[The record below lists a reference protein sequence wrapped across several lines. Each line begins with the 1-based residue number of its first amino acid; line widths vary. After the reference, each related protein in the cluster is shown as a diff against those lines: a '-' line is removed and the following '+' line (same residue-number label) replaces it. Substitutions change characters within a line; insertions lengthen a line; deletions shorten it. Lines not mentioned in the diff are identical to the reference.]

1 MLLPSTRFIDTPVM
15 SLQTGSELG
24 RTVRPIINPRELS
37 IVAFE
42 LHGINLDFDPSL
54 LRIND
59 IREIGPMGMIID
71 SSDELIS
78 VSDVIK
84 IKEIYEL
91 NFELVGLK
99 VIDDKKRNVGKV
111 TGFTLD
117 ASSFFIQQLQVKR
130 PLLKS
135 FGDTEFLIHRS
146 QVVKITDDYL
156 LVKSPDIR
164 HKEAVAEP
172 TGGQMFENP
181 FRKPAQP
188 APETI
193 DAS

>member
-1 MLLPSTRFIDTPVM
+1 M

-24 RTVRPIINPRELS
+24 RTIKPIINPRELS

-42 LHGINLDFDPSL
+42 LHGINLDYDPSL

-99 VIDDKKRNVGKV
+99 VIDDKKKNVGKV

-156 LVKSPDIR
+156 VVKSPDIR

-172 TGGQMFENP
+172 TGQMFENP

>member
-42 LHGINLDFDPSL
+42 LHGINLDYDPSL

-84 IKEIYEL
+84 IKEVYEL

-172 TGGQMFENP
+172 TGQMFENP

>member
-42 LHGINLDFDPSL
+42 LHGINLDYDPSL

-117 ASSFFIQQLQVKR
+117 ASSFFIQHLQVKR

-156 LVKSPDIR
+156 VVKSPDIR

-172 TGGQMFENP
+172 TGQMFENP

>member
-24 RTVRPIINPRELS
+24 RTIKPIINPRELS

-42 LHGINLDFDPSL
+42 LHGINLDYDPSL

-99 VIDDKKRNVGKV
+99 VIDDKKRTVGKV

-156 LVKSPDIR
+156 VVKSPDIR

-172 TGGQMFENP
+172 TGQMFENP

>member
-37 IVAFE
+37 FVAFE
-42 LHGINLDFDPSL
+42 LHGINLDYDPSL

-59 IREIGPMGMIID
+59 IREIGPMGIIID

-156 LVKSPDIR
+156 VVKSPDIR

-172 TGGQMFENP
+172 TGQMFENP

>member
-15 SLQTGSELG
+15 SLQTASELG

-42 LHGINLDFDPSL
+42 LHGINLDYEPSL

-135 FGDTEFLIHRS
+135 FGDPEFLIHRS

-172 TGGQMFENP
+172 TGQMFENP

>member
-24 RTVRPIINPRELS
+24 RTVRPIINPSELS

-42 LHGINLDFDPSL
+42 LHGINLDYEPSL

-156 LVKSPDIR
+156 VVKSPDIR

-172 TGGQMFENP
+172 TGQMFENP

>member
-42 LHGINLDFDPSL
+42 LHGINLDYDPSL

-84 IKEIYEL
+84 IKEVYEL

-99 VIDDKKRNVGKV
+99 VIDDKKRNIGKV

-156 LVKSPDIR
+156 VVKSPDIR

-172 TGGQMFENP
+172 TGQMFENP

>member
-42 LHGINLDFDPSL
+42 LHGINLDYDPSL

-99 VIDDKKRNVGKV
+99 VIDDKKRNIGKV

-156 LVKSPDIR
+156 VVKSPDIR

-172 TGGQMFENP
+172 TGQMFENP

>member
-24 RTVRPIINPRELS
+24 RTIKPIINPRELS

-42 LHGINLDFDPSL
+42 LHGINLDYDPSL

-117 ASSFFIQQLQVKR
+117 ASGFFIQQLQVKR

-146 QVVKITDDYL
+146 QVVKVTDDYL
-156 LVKSPDIR
+156 VVKSPDIR

-172 TGGQMFENP
+172 TGQMFENP

>member
-42 LHGINLDFDPSL
+42 LHGINLDYDPSL

-156 LVKSPDIR
+156 VVKSPDIR

-172 TGGQMFENP
+172 AGQMFENP

>member
-24 RTVRPIINPRELS
+24 RTIKPIINPRELS

-42 LHGINLDFDPSL
+42 LHGINLDYDPSL

-78 VSDVIK
+78 VNDVIK
-84 IKEIYEL
+84 IKEVYEL

-156 LVKSPDIR
+156 VVKSPDIR

-172 TGGQMFENP
+172 TGQMFENP
-181 FRKPAQP
+181 FRKQAQP

>member
-24 RTVRPIINPRELS
+24 RTIKPIINPRELS

-42 LHGINLDFDPSL
+42 LHGINLDYDPSL

-146 QVVKITDDYL
+146 QVFKITDDYL
-156 LVKSPDIR
+156 VVKSPDIR

-172 TGGQMFENP
+172 TGQMFENP

>member
-1 MLLPSTRFIDTPVM
+1 MLLPLTRFIDTPVM

-24 RTVRPIINPRELS
+24 RTIKPIINPRELS

-42 LHGINLDFDPSL
+42 LHGINLDYDPSL

-84 IKEIYEL
+84 IKEVYEL

-156 LVKSPDIR
+156 VVKSPDIR

-172 TGGQMFENP
+172 TGQMFENP

>member
-24 RTVRPIINPRELS
+24 RTIKPIINPRELS

-42 LHGINLDFDPSL
+42 LHGINLDYDPSL

-172 TGGQMFENP
+172 TGQMFENP

>member
-42 LHGINLDFDPSL
+42 LHGINLDYDPSL

-99 VIDDKKRNVGKV
+99 VIDDKKKNVGKV

-172 TGGQMFENP
+172 TGQMFENP

>member
-84 IKEIYEL
+84 IKEVYEL

-156 LVKSPDIR
+156 VVKSPDIR

-172 TGGQMFENP
+172 TGQMFENP

>member
-42 LHGINLDFDPSL
+42 LHGINLDYDPSL

-156 LVKSPDIR
+156 IVKSPDIR

-172 TGGQMFENP
+172 TGQMFENP

>member
-24 RTVRPIINPRELS
+24 RTIKPIINPRELS

-42 LHGINLDFDPSL
+42 LHGINLDYDPSL

-91 NFELVGLK
+91 NLELVGLK

-156 LVKSPDIR
+156 VVKSPDIR

-172 TGGQMFENP
+172 TGQMFENP

>member
-24 RTVRPIINPRELS
+24 RTIKPIINPRELS

-42 LHGINLDFDPSL
+42 LHGINLDYDPSL

-99 VIDDKKRNVGKV
+99 VIDDKKRNIGKV

-156 LVKSPDIR
+156 VVKSPDIR

-172 TGGQMFENP
+172 TGQMFENP

>member
-24 RTVRPIINPRELS
+24 RTIKPIINPRELS

-42 LHGINLDFDPSL
+42 LHGINLDYDPSL

-99 VIDDKKRNVGKV
+99 VIDDKKKNVGKV

-156 LVKSPDIR
+156 VVKSPDIR

-172 TGGQMFENP
+172 TGQMFENP

>member
-24 RTVRPIINPRELS
+24 RTIKPIINPRELS

-42 LHGINLDFDPSL
+42 LHGINLDYDPSL

-91 NFELVGLK
+91 NLELVGLK

-172 TGGQMFENP
+172 TGQMFENP

>member
-24 RTVRPIINPRELS
+24 RTVRPIINPSELS

-42 LHGINLDFDPSL
+42 LHGINLDYDPSL

-156 LVKSPDIR
+156 VVKSPDIR

-172 TGGQMFENP
+172 TGQMFENP

>member
-42 LHGINLDFDPSL
+42 LHGINLDYDPSL

-78 VSDVIK
+78 VNDVIK

-156 LVKSPDIR
+156 VVKSPDIR

-172 TGGQMFENP
+172 TGQMFENP

-193 DAS
+193 DAP

>member
-24 RTVRPIINPRELS
+24 RTIKPIINPRELS

-42 LHGINLDFDPSL
+42 LHGINLDYDPSL

-172 TGGQMFENP
+172 TGQMFENP
-181 FRKPAQP
+181 FRNPAQP

-193 DAS
+193 DSP

>member
-156 LVKSPDIR
+156 IVKSPDIR
-164 HKEAVAEP
+164 HKEVVAEP
-172 TGGQMFENP
+172 TGQMFENP

>member
-24 RTVRPIINPRELS
+24 RTIKPIINPRELS

-42 LHGINLDFDPSL
+42 LHGINLDYDPSL

-99 VIDDKKRNVGKV
+99 VIDDKKKNVGKV

-172 TGGQMFENP
+172 TGQMFENP

>member
-1 MLLPSTRFIDTPVM
+1 MLLPSTRFIDTPVT
-15 SLQTGSELG
+15 SLKTGSELG

-42 LHGINLDFDPSL
+42 LHGINLDYDPSL

-99 VIDDKKRNVGKV
+99 VIDDKKKNVGKV

-172 TGGQMFENP
+172 TGQMFENP

>member
-1 MLLPSTRFIDTPVM
+1 MLLPLTRFIDTPVM

-42 LHGINLDFDPSL
+42 LHGINLDYDPSL

-156 LVKSPDIR
+156 VVKSPDIR

-172 TGGQMFENP
+172 TGQMFENP

>member
-42 LHGINLDFDPSL
+42 LHGINLDYDPSL

-156 LVKSPDIR
+156 VVKSPDIR

-172 TGGQMFENP
+172 TGQMFENP

>member
-1 MLLPSTRFIDTPVM
+1 MLLPSTRFIDSPVM

-24 RTVRPIINPRELS
+24 RIVRPIINPRELS

-42 LHGINLDFDPSL
+42 LHGINLDYDPSL

-172 TGGQMFENP
+172 TGQMFENP

>member
-42 LHGINLDFDPSL
+42 LHGINLDYDPSL

-59 IREIGPMGMIID
+59 IREIGPMGIIID

-99 VIDDKKRNVGKV
+99 VIDDKKRNIGKV

-156 LVKSPDIR
+156 IVKSPDIR

-172 TGGQMFENP
+172 TGQMFENP

>member
-24 RTVRPIINPRELS
+24 RTIKPIINPRELS

-42 LHGINLDFDPSL
+42 LHGINLDYDPSL

-156 LVKSPDIR
+156 VVKSPDIR

-172 TGGQMFENP
+172 TGQMFENP

-188 APETI
+188 TPETI

>member
-24 RTVRPIINPRELS
+24 RTIKPIINPRELS

-42 LHGINLDFDPSL
+42 LHGINLDYDPSL
-54 LRIND
+54 LRINE

-156 LVKSPDIR
+156 VVKSPDIR

-172 TGGQMFENP
+172 TGQMFENP

>member
-42 LHGINLDFDPSL
+42 LHGINLDYDPSL

-172 TGGQMFENP
+172 TGQMFENP

>member
-42 LHGINLDFDPSL
+42 LHGINLDYDPSL

-59 IREIGPMGMIID
+59 IREIGPMGIIID

-156 LVKSPDIR
+156 VVKSPDIR

-172 TGGQMFENP
+172 TGQMFENP

>member
-24 RTVRPIINPRELS
+24 RTIKPIINPRELS

-42 LHGINLDFDPSL
+42 LHGINLDYDPSL

-146 QVVKITDDYL
+146 QVIKITDDYL
-156 LVKSPDIR
+156 IVKSPDIR

-172 TGGQMFENP
+172 TGQMFENP

>member
-24 RTVRPIINPRELS
+24 RTIKPIINPRELS

-42 LHGINLDFDPSL
+42 LHGINLDYDPSL

-156 LVKSPDIR
+156 VVKSPDIR

-172 TGGQMFENP
+172 TGQMFKNP